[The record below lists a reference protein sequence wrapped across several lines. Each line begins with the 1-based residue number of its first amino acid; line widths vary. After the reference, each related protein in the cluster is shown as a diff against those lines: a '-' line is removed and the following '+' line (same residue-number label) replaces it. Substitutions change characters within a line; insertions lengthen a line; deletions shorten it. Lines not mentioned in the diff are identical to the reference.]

1 MKPNYVEV
9 YGTLI
14 NLKEKFKELER
25 SLSSLMAGMEEVLS
39 EPESEPEEGRGQFE
53 TSISDPALS
62 EEDWEEMEEWIL
74 GRNKKEQAKQ
84 LK

>member
-39 EPESEPEEGRGQFE
+39 EPEPEEGRGQFE
-53 TSISDPALS
+53 TSISYPALS
-62 EEDWEEMEEWIL
+62 DEDQREIVEWIL
-74 GRNKKEQAKQ
+74 GGNKKEQAKQ